1 MKNYPK
7 PPLIEMMKSLYY
19 LYSVGLIQLPHLEFD
34 LESAYNVIKVEFTE
48 DTMTVTET
56 YSKERGYVKTSIPI

>member
-7 PPLIEMMKSLYY
+7 PPLIEMMKPLYY
-19 LYSVGLIQLPHLEFD
+19 LYSIGLIQLPHLEFD

-48 DTMTVTET
+48 DTMTVTEM
-56 YSKERGYVKTSIPI
+56 YSKEGGYVKTSIPI

>member
-1 MKNYPK
+1 MKKHPK

-34 LESAYNVIKVEFTE
+34 LENAYDVYKVEFTE
-48 DTMTVTET
+48 GKMIASEYTI
-56 YSKERGYVKTSIPI
+56 ERGYVKTSIPI